1 MTNSYPTGSPGVPES
16 SMPAGAPGFTPR
28 RSSYASVVS
37 GAAPAASQSYLQP
50 TRAGA
55 FAHLLNHPND
65 FNADPTYQYLG
76 RHLPYDS
83 RTYDMDFGANGSV
96 DGRSGSWGRSG
107 HLPSFSQAFSTIMD
121 GDGYAG
127 LGHSDHFFI
136 PSYLKG
142 SKYIQKLEESHRA
155 RLRAQKEEPQAQ
167 SSQSGSLSTSASSLN
182 LHTKLAPSHRGMTYD
197 IIEKAPPVEDETVP
211 RLPSR
216 WSSTDKYGGLE
227 VLSDG
232 QEVKFTG
239 PKSDRDRDHE
249 ACAIRADYP
258 MPTQAGIY
266 YYEVTI
272 ISRKR
277 EELPGW
283 EPESWAYHGDD
294 GHSFGGQ
301 SSGKHYG
308 PPFAAT
314 DVIGCGVNFRTG
326 CAFFT
331 KNGDF
336 LRDAFREIKSNIKLF
351 PSVGMKKSG
360 EHVRINF
367 GQTPFVFD
375 IDGMMVEESEEEY
388 RIWLSRSSSPLFPP
402 ARLPPPALPS
412 PALSPTL
419 PSALP
424 PFTFWRHGGSFFL
437 PAHPLR
443 RSPEVAQ
450 LSQNIC
456 DIEELVTRI
465 LANTLLQEE
474 KRRIR
479 LEIESTSTA
488 KLAPPMSE
496 TDLIQSLVLQ
506 FLSHNGHTETAKAFA
521 NEVYAEKKALTID
534 PNAEVQGFDVKED
547 EDAGHRQ
554 RIRKAVSEGDIEKA
568 LKYTNAFYPQVLKDN
583 EHVYFRLRIRRFI
596 EMIRQGAELQRCLS
610 TNGSKK
616 SNGHGPAYHYDE
628 YVSHDMGIDDQQD
641 QNNHHDRM
649 ETEESPVDYQ
659 AKYHQLTQDTLIYG
673 QALDA
678 EFKNDPRRE
687 VKKALQDA
695 FALMAYKDPFTESSL
710 AYLLDI
716 SGREAVADELNS
728 AILSSLGKSSSTALE
743 QLYQQTSVLLDDL
756 RDGGGPGAFVN
767 IDDYAK
773 IP

>member
-1 MTNSYPTGSPGVPES
+1 MTNPYPTGSPGVPDS
-16 SMPAGAPGFTPR
+16 SMPTGAPGFTPR

-37 GAAPAASQSYLQP
+37 GAHPATSQSYLQP

-65 FNADPTYQYLG
+65 FNADPTYQYTG

-83 RTYDMDFGANGSV
+83 RAYDMDFGANGGV
-96 DGRSGSWGRSG
+96 HGRSGSWGRSG
-107 HLPSFSQAFSTIMD
+107 HLPSFSQAFFSHD
-121 GDGYAG
+121 GRGWIYWAG
-127 LGHSDHFFI
+127 TCGPFL
-136 PSYLKG
+136 
-142 SKYIQKLEESHRA
+142 QSHRA

-197 IIEKAPPVEDETVP
+197 IIEKAPPVEDETIP

-216 WSSTDKYGGLE
+216 WSSTDKFGGLE

-239 PKSDRDRDHE
+239 PKSDRDRDLE
-249 ACAIRADYP
+249 ACSIRADYP
-258 MPTQAGIY
+258 MPTQCGIY

-277 EELPGW
+277 EESSIGIGFSSKSVPLSRLPGW

-294 GHSFGGQ
+294 GHSYSGQ
-301 SSGKHYG
+301 NSGKHYG

-326 CAFFT
+326 SAFFT

-336 LRDAFREIKSNIKLF
+336 LSNAFREIKTNIKLF

-375 IDGMMVEESEEEY
+375 IDGMMV
-388 RIWLSRSSSPLFPP
+388 
-402 ARLPPPALPS
+402 
-412 PALSPTL
+412 
-419 PSALP
+419 
-424 PFTFWRHGGSFFL
+424 
-437 PAHPLR
+437 
-443 RSPEVAQ
+443 
-450 LSQNIC
+450 
-456 DIEELVTRI
+456 
-465 LANTLLQEE
+465 
-474 KRRIR
+474 KKRIR

-488 KLAPPMSE
+488 KLAPPMGE

-506 FLSHNGHTETAKAFA
+506 FLTHNGHTETARAFA
-521 NEVYAEKKALTID
+521 SEIYAEKKALTID
-534 PNAEVQGFDVKED
+534 PHAEVQGFDVKED

-596 EMIRQGAELQRCLS
+596 EMIRQGAEMQRSLS
-610 TNGSKK
+610 TNGTKK

-628 YVSHDMGIDDQQD
+628 YVSHDMEIDDQQD

-649 ETEESPVDYQ
+649 ETEESPVDHQ
-659 AKYHQLTQDTLIYG
+659 AKYQQLTQETLIYG

-728 AILSSLGKSSSTALE
+728 AILSSLGKSSATALE

-756 RDGGGPGAFVN
+756 REGGGPGAFVN

-773 IP
+773 IS

>member
-1 MTNSYPTGSPGVPES
+1 MNGPPHHTSSPPSFDHRSIHHYNHHHSDTTPFAKASYQQHPSTTLSLAQRAWDMTNPYPTGSPGVPDL
-16 SMPAGAPGFTPR
+16 SMPTGAPGFAPR

-37 GAAPAASQSYLQP
+37 GVTPATSQSYLQP

-65 FNADPTYQYLG
+65 FSADPTYQYLG
-76 RHLPYDS
+76 RLPYDS
-83 RTYDMDFGANGSV
+83 RVYDIDFGANGSV
-96 DGRSGSWGRSG
+96 HGRSSSWGRSG

-121 GDGYAG
+121 GEGYAG
-127 LGHSDHFFI
+127 LGHADHFFI

-142 SKYIQKLEESHRA
+142 SKYIQRLEESHKA

-197 IIEKAPPVEDETVP
+197 IIEKALPVEDETVP

-249 ACAIRADYP
+249 ACSIRADYP
-258 MPTQAGIY
+258 MPTQCGIY

-277 EELPGW
+277 EESTVGVGFSSKSAPLSRVPGW

-294 GHSFGGQ
+294 GHSYGGQ

-336 LRDAFREIKSNIKLF
+336 LSNAFREIKSNIKLF
-351 PSVGMKKSG
+351 PSVGMKKPG

-375 IDGMMVEESEEEY
+375 IDGMMVEE
-388 RIWLSRSSSPLFPP
+388 
-402 ARLPPPALPS
+402 
-412 PALSPTL
+412 
-419 PSALP
+419 
-424 PFTFWRHGGSFFL
+424 
-437 PAHPLR
+437 
-443 RSPEVAQ
+443 
-450 LSQNIC
+450 
-456 DIEELVTRI
+456 
-465 LANTLLQEE
+465 

-479 LEIESTSTA
+479 LEIECTSTA
-488 KLAPPMSE
+488 KLAPPMNE

-506 FLSHNGHTETAKAFA
+506 YLTHNGHTETAKAFA

-534 PNAEVQGFDVKED
+534 PHVEVQGFDVKED

-554 RIRKAVSEGDIEKA
+554 GIRKAVSEGDIEKA

-596 EMIRQGAELQRCLS
+596 EMIRQGAEMQRSWS
-610 TNGSKK
+610 TNGIKK

-628 YVSHDMGIDDQQD
+628 YVGHDMEIDDQQN
-641 QNNHHDRM
+641 QNNNHDRM
-649 ETEESPVDYQ
+649 ETEGLPIDNE
-659 AKYHQLTQDTLIYG
+659 AKYQQLIQDTLIYG

-756 RDGGGPGAFVN
+756 RDSGGPGAFVN

-773 IP
+773 IH

>member
-1 MTNSYPTGSPGVPES
+1 MTNSYPAGSPGVPD
-16 SMPAGAPGFTPR
+16 MPTGAPGFTPR

-37 GAAPAASQSYLQP
+37 GAHPAASQSYLQP
-50 TRAGA
+50 ARAGA

-65 FNADPTYQYLG
+65 FNADPTYQYTG

-83 RTYDMDFGANGSV
+83 RAYDMDFGANGSV
-96 DGRSGSWGRSG
+96 HGRSGSWGRSG

-121 GDGYAG
+121 GDGYTG
-127 LGHSDHFFI
+127 LGHADHFFV

-142 SKYIQKLEESHRA
+142 SKYIQRLEESHRA

-216 WSSTDKYGGLE
+216 WSSTDKYAGLE

-249 ACAIRADYP
+249 ACSIRADYP
-258 MPTQAGIY
+258 MPTQCGIY

-277 EELPGW
+277 EESSIGIGFSSKSVPLSRLPGW

-301 SSGKHYG
+301 ASGKHYG

-326 CAFFT
+326 SAFFT

-336 LRDAFREIKSNIKLF
+336 LGNAFREIKTNIKLF

-375 IDGMMVEESEEEY
+375 IDGMMVAVP
-388 RIWLSRSSSPLFPP
+388 RVID
-402 ARLPPPALPS
+402 
-412 PALSPTL
+412 
-419 PSALP
+419 
-424 PFTFWRHGGSFFL
+424 
-437 PAHPLR
+437 
-443 RSPEVAQ
+443 
-450 LSQNIC
+450 NC
-456 DIEELVTRI
+456 
-465 LANTLLQEE
+465 
-474 KRRIR
+474 
-479 LEIESTSTA
+479 STA
-488 KLAPPMSE
+488 KLAPPMNE

-506 FLSHNGHTETAKAFA
+506 FLTHNGHTETARAFA

-534 PNAEVQGFDVKED
+534 PHAEVQGFDVKED

-583 EHVYFRLRIRRFI
+583 DHVYFRLRIRRFI
-596 EMIRQGAELQRCLS
+596 EMIRQGAEMQRSLS
-610 TNGSKK
+610 TNGTKK

-628 YVSHDMGIDDQQD
+628 YVSHDMEIDDHQD
-641 QNNHHDRM
+641 QNNHDRM
-649 ETEESPVDYQ
+649 ETEESPVDHQ
-659 AKYHQLTQDTLIYG
+659 AKYQQLTHDTLIYG

-678 EFKNDPRRE
+678 EFKHDPRRE

-728 AILSSLGKSSSTALE
+728 AILSSLGKSSATALE

-767 IDDYAK
+767 IDEYAK